1 MFICSITK
9 RFENYNKLSSN
20 NNSEKTIFQKNEIIA
35 DESIIKNCKN
45 YNKLLQKLFKYL
57 ISPIIF
63 VIIYLLYFL
72 SLEDCREGLENCSHK
87 LRWIELKIKEEI
99 ISCLLLE
106 IMIQSIILKILSKKN
121 LIHIIIIFFIFFEYS
136 HGLNFFD
143 HGYYNFFFYIVLM
156 IIFTIICIPIDFF
169 IIYSANK
176 KHSARLIIIYLLLIY
191 YFYMFKISS
200 WNNCDEWPKGLN
212 NTYIENNKTKY
223 GCQIQIPKICLYKS
237 LEYIQDYTKLIR
249 KNCKNYKKGKV
260 QKDKILEY
268 STSTYIN
275 KKTRRIGYPLLNKSP
290 LSLLDFPDY
299 NNTLKKFFLNNLV
312 DMDNEKILDKYFKE
326 KIPEV
331 EIDFTNIEGP
341 KLVINLHFNKTL
353 SKERKTLEKNSE
365 PYSNNIL
372 FLYIDSLSRVNALRQ
387 LKKTT
392 KFFEKFMSYKGG
404 FHKKYPSENFHSF
417 QFFKYYSFRG
427 RTAINYPF
435 LFYGQNR
442 TSLNKSIITKF
453 IKENGFVTSEAID
466 WCGIDNIRTYHNFT
480 NEDIYDHLLSLCD
493 PNNENFNLNTIRCLY
508 EKQNFEHLV
517 EYTTQFWEKYKNN
530 RKYSLIIANHAHE
543 GTLTVVKY
551 LDDIIYKFLNN
562 LFNNNFLKK
571 SIE

>member
-1 MFICSITK
+1 M
-9 RFENYNKLSSN
+9 
-20 NNSEKTIFQKNEIIA
+20 
-35 DESIIKNCKN
+35 
-45 YNKLLQKLFKYL
+45 
-57 ISPIIF
+57 
-63 VIIYLLYFL
+63 
-72 SLEDCREGLENCSHK
+72 
-87 LRWIELKIKEEI
+87 
-99 ISCLLLE
+99 
-106 IMIQSIILKILSKKN
+106 
-121 LIHIIIIFFIFFEYS
+121 
-136 HGLNFFD
+136 
-143 HGYYNFFFYIVLM
+143 
-156 IIFTIICIPIDFF
+156 
-169 IIYSANK
+169 
-176 KHSARLIIIYLLLIY
+176 
-191 YFYMFKISS
+191 
-200 WNNCDEWPKGLN
+200 
-212 NTYIENNKTKY
+212 
-223 GCQIQIPKICLYKS
+223 
-237 LEYIQDYTKLIR
+237 
-249 KNCKNYKKGKV
+249 
-260 QKDKILEY
+260 
-268 STSTYIN
+268 
-275 KKTRRIGYPLLNKSP
+275 
-290 LSLLDFPDY
+290 SLLDFPDY